1 MTLTVDSLVKRFE
14 KKSVLK
20 DLSFSFQTP
29 VLGISGS
36 NGSGKSTLLRCLTGL
51 LKPTSGSVL
60 WSVDSFTYNP
70 KQIKPL
76 LGFSAPY
83 VELYEELTIS
93 ENLNF
98 LFDLQNK
105 TIHKGIKDHL
115 TFFEAEDFINSQ
127 YGHLSTGQQ
136 QRVKLAAATINSPS
150 ILVLDEPGSNLDLA
164 GKEIIKNLVKRFRD
178 EEKMVLIASN
188 LSEELSLCDKI
199 LDLNNQ

>member
-14 KKSVLK
+14 KNSVLK

-60 WSVDSFTYNP
+60 WNINSDTYNP

-105 TIHKGIKDHL
+105 TIHKGIKNHL
-115 TFFEAEDFINSQ
+115 AFFEAEDFFNSQ

-136 QRVKLAAATINSPS
+136 QRAKLAAATINNPS
-150 ILVLDEPGSNLDLA
+150 VLVLDEPGSNLDLA
-164 GKEIIKNLVKRFRD
+164 GKEVIKNLVKRFRN
-178 EEKMVLIASN
+178 EKKMVLIASN
-188 LSEELSLCDKI
+188 LSEELSLCDEI
-199 LDLNNQ
+199 LDLNSQ